1 MLRASRLVLFCLCEG
16 AARCRTSFKEKDM
29 QKIWFA
35 RNVGTRVVLEQTE
48 VITPEHWETEPT
60 EVIQQK
66 VEFLMAEFDIDEVTA
81 NHVLFR
87 ML

>member
-1 MLRASRLVLFCLCEG
+1 
-16 AARCRTSFKEKDM
+16 M

-35 RNVGTRVVLEQTE
+35 RNVGTRVVFEQTE
-48 VITPEHWETEPT
+48 VITPECWETEPT

-66 VEFLMAEFDIDEVTA
+66 VEFLMAEFDVDEVTA
-81 NHVLFR
+81 NRMLFR